1 MAPPRKVG
9 WLALPLVLVAVAAA
23 AALALAELHFR
34 SKVRFEGSTW
44 PGAWD
49 PRLGFTFKP
58 GATVRQTNGVDFWAE
73 SRVNRW
79 GFVDREPLGAKTSTS
94 CRVAILGS
102 SFVEAVQ
109 VELGE
114 RLQVVFE
121 ALARRTL
128 PGRPIE
134 AFALGYSGTGQVSQL
149 PFYDALARTL
159 EPDVVVLVLGPK
171 DLANNSA
178 VLTALRNGWHP
189 DHLPRHS
196 LQRDASGAF
205 RWVAPDPDWRR
216 YVLPQPPTE
225 TRAEARRSDA
235 FLARSRLV
243 SWTRAW
249 LSVEHPTWFEPP
261 AGPTSA
267 ETLALR
273 RAAIEGLPGYGRV
286 FDGWR
291 ALDDAEMD
299 AVFATEGPLPAI
311 FDEALAQTGA
321 ALDLFVERA
330 RRDRFTLLALTVDT
344 VTSYRPTQ
352 LFGRKPTPDG
362 VRGRVEALLA
372 ARSIPRID
380 QADYIA
386 SVHGRLEDAHFEHDG
401 HWAPL
406 GHRWAAEALASYFGA
421 HPELCAARSSTA
433 ATGAIP

>member
-1 MAPPRKVG
+1 MVARPKKVG
-9 WLALPLVLVAVAAA
+9 WLALPFVLLA
-23 AALALAELHFR
+23 AALALAELHLR
-34 SKVRFEGSTW
+34 SKIRFEGSTW

-49 PRLGFTFKP
+49 PGLGFIFKP
-58 GATVRQTNGVDFWAE
+58 GATVRQTNGVDFWVE

-149 PFYDALARTL
+149 PFYDTLARTL
-159 EPDVVVLVLGPK
+159 QPDVVVLVLGPK
-171 DLANNSA
+171 DLANNSP

-196 LQRDASGAF
+196 LQRDASGGF
-205 RWVAPDPDWRR
+205 RWVAPDPGWRR
-216 YVLPQPPTE
+216 YVLPQPPAAP
-225 TRAEARRSDA
+225 RAEARRSDA
-235 FLARSRLV
+235 FLERSRLV

-249 LSVEHPTWFEPP
+249 LSFERPTWFEAPP
-261 AGPTSA
+261 RPSSA

-273 RAAIEGLPGYGRV
+273 RAAIGAIPGYERV

-291 ALDDAEMD
+291 AQDAEMD
-299 AVFATEGPLPAI
+299 AVFTTEEPLPAI

-330 RRDRFTLLALTVDT
+330 RRDRFTLIALTVDT

-352 LFGRKPTPDG
+352 LFGRKARPDG
-362 VRGRVEALLA
+362 VRGRIEALLA
-372 ARSIPRID
+372 ARSIPQID

-386 SVHGRLEDAHFEHDG
+386 SVGGRLADAHFEHDG
-401 HWAPL
+401 HWAPR

-421 HPELCAARSSTA
+421 HPELCAVRSATA
-433 ATGAIP
+433 AAGAIP